1 MRRGW
6 MILIAGLAAALILG
20 AACGGDGDDNGTLN
34 GTPRGFDRPGGNYAA
49 GVEGTGAAGATAVT
63 TEGPAIAPTED
74 PNATPAPT
82 PTPLKG
88 STVAIDAD
96 ASTAEV
102 EAAATYA
109 VGGEFTVAFVV
120 VSTGEPYQ
128 GYQIDLLRD
137 SSMVSYVSLTH
148 LKKANLTGCTPT
160 LDVEPTAA
168 FDARVFAGC
177 LDVERHNITET
188 GALATI
194 TFRCDSAGSTA
205 LRLLPPSEIT
215 AARNQYGRDVVGP
228 GGTKLIAIAAT
239 EGLPLTVTEA
249 TVTCA

>member
-1 MRRGW
+1 MRRGR
-6 MILIAGLAAALILG
+6 IGLALGLTAALIAGM
-20 AACGGDGDDNGTLN
+20 ACGGDGDDG
-34 GTPRGFDRPGGNYAA
+34 PGGSASPGA
-49 GVEGTGAAGATAVT
+49 TASGTGAADVTAVT

-74 PNATPAPT
+74 ANATPAPT

-88 STVAIDAD
+88 STVAVDAD

-102 EAAATYA
+102 DAAATYA
-109 VGGEFTVAFVV
+109 VGSEFTVAFVV

-137 SSMVSYVSLTH
+137 SSVASYVSITH
-148 LKKANLTGCTPT
+148 LKKANLTGCAPT

-194 TFRCDSAGSTA
+194 TFRCDSGGSTA

-215 AARNQYGRDVVGP
+215 SARNQYGQDVVRA
-228 GGTKLIAIAAT
+228 GGTKLVAIAAPD
-239 EGLPLTVTEA
+239 GLPLTVVEA
-249 TVTCA
+249 TITCA